1 VGRRESP
8 VDPNAGPVQR
18 FAYELRKLR
27 QEAGGLTYRAM
38 ARGTEYSVTTLSRAA
53 AGEQLPSLP
62 VALAYVAACGADT
75 EEWERRWREAA
86 AGEAAVAAVAA
97 EDGDPPYQ
105 GLTRFEPGDHE
116 RFFGRERL
124 ADEVLALVRAHRFSA
139 VFGPS
144 GSGKSSLLR
153 AGLIPALRG
162 EQLAAIRIL
171 TPGPEPAATHAAL
184 FTAKD
189 GPGQTVVVV
198 DQFEE
203 IFTLC
208 TDPAERKAFIDL
220 ALTALQPD
228 RRLRV
233 VLAVRADFYG
243 RCAEHDAL
251 ARALGATSLLVGPM
265 NPSELREAIVKPAM
279 ASGLIVEK
287 ALTARIVAEVTGEPG
302 GLPLMSHA
310 LLETWRRRKGRALGE
325 AAYDA
330 AGGIRGAIARTAEDV
345 YTHLTPAQA
354 GIARRIL
361 LRLIAPGEGS
371 QDTRRPVDRAE
382 LDTGRADDT
391 AVVLER
397 LVRARLLTLDDS
409 TVDLAHEALITAW
422 PRLRSWIEEDRER
435 LHVHRR
441 LTEAA
446 RAWHDLGR
454 DPGALY
460 RGSRLATAEEYFTG
474 DGRAEDLTDL
484 ERSFLAAGSA
494 GRVRERRRLRGL
506 VGALSL
512 LLALAVLAG
521 AVAWQQNRSN
531 DRQHTQAEA
540 RSIAAVADRMRFA
553 DPVKAMQLSV
563 AAWRL
568 ADTAE
573 TRAALL
579 GAMAQKEQDVFAPQG
594 GDDGQVQNMLS
605 ADGRTLVSVGPEW
618 VRRWD
623 VRTHKLLG
631 SLKGVTAM
639 TNPSLVLSPDA
650 RTLVAYGG
658 DKDEGAVARSLAPGR
673 SEDERLPGLM
683 ELGDFGPSG
692 RTLLIDNTYS
702 GRPGQESVRLLDVR
716 HRRVLFERRFDG
728 GATAGD
734 MAVSPDDRIVALCP
748 EDAPLEVWD
757 VAKDRKL
764 SVPLN
769 GKARKSLCDSDEIRF
784 TADGL
789 GLAASTDSGIQ
800 FWNLSSGREAPR
812 IRHSGI
818 KEYSFSRDGKFLA
831 AVDADEILVWR
842 IASPGTPLFRYPLVN
857 ESATDIHVDP
867 SERVVRYLGAGTVL
881 RTLSFDAGTGS
892 SWRAKALNTAAFSS
906 DGRFLATVRT
916 SDKSAVLQLLDGR
929 SGRIVRDVPQL
940 SCGWEESSAPTDPG
954 APAGSGDGAS
964 AAVGDESSFSESCF
978 ALLAFRADGQTLAYG
993 VNTRLPS
1000 GITERVSL
1008 MDTATGRNTSPLD
1021 IKLPHHASGSA
1032 SVDFDGAGDVE
1043 GIAFGPDGK
1052 SMLASLAGNPD
1063 DLTQIWDLR
1072 HRSRAKVISGAGGGV
1087 LALRSDQ
1094 RTLVTSGGQIV
1105 DLRSGKVTRHV
1116 TLTEEGPATALAIS
1130 PDGAHL
1136 AAGDGSGR
1144 VAIWS
1149 GRAERRLGVLPG
1161 TFDGVA
1167 ARGGDPE
1174 PVSALAFSP
1183 DGGTLALAGAQGT
1196 LQLWD
1201 VASGQPLG
1209 GPLRTPGD
1217 SLLALRISADS
1228 STLYAAGAHGALQ
1241 KYAIGP
1247 SRVAADV
1254 CRRAGATLSRAD
1266 WQTYLPGIPYRK
1278 TC

>member
-1 VGRRESP
+1 M
-8 VDPNAGPVQR
+8 QR

-62 VALAYVAACGADT
+62 VALAYVAACGADA

-124 ADEVLALVRAHRFSA
+124 ADEVLALARAHRFSA

-171 TPGPEPAATHAAL
+171 TPGPDPAGTHAAL

-189 GPGQTVVVV
+189 GPGETVVVV

-208 TDPAERKAFIDL
+208 TDPAERKAFIEL

-228 RRLRV
+228 RKLRV

-287 ALTARIVAEVTGEPG
+287 GLTARIVAEVTGEPG

-391 AVVLER
+391 TVVLER

-422 PRLRSWIEEDRER
+422 PRLRSWIDEDRER
-435 LHVHRR
+435 LRAHRR

-460 RGSRLATAEEYFTG
+460 RGTRLASAEEHFARH
-474 DGRAEDLTDL
+474 GRAGDLTGL
-484 ERSFLAAGSA
+484 ERSFLTASNAS
-494 GRVRERRRLRGL
+494 RTRERRRLRGL
-506 VGALSL
+506 AGTLSVL
-512 LLALAVLAG
+512 LVLALVAG
-521 AVAWQQNRSN
+521 VVAWQQSRTT
-531 DRQHTQAEA
+531 DRQHTEAEA
-540 RSIAAVADRMRFA
+540 RRIAAVADSMRFS
-553 DPVKAMQLSV
+553 DPVEAMRLSV

-568 ADTAE
+568 AETTE
-573 TRAALL
+573 TRSALL
-579 GAMAQKEQDVFAPQG
+579 GAMAQKEQDVFAPPG
-594 GDDGQVQNMLS
+594 SDDGQVQNMLS
-605 ADGRTLVSVGPEW
+605 ADGRTLVRVGPKW

-623 VRTHKLLG
+623 VRTHKLLA
-631 SLKGVTAM
+631 SLKGFGAAM
-639 TNPSLVLSPDA
+639 ANYRFVLSPDG

-658 DKDEGAVARSLAPGR
+658 DGEPSVVRSLVPGR
-673 SEDERLPGLM
+673 SDDQRLPSPVYWA
-683 ELGDFGPSG
+683 EFGPSG
-692 RTLLIDNTYS
+692 RTLLIDNS
-702 GRPGQESVRLLDVR
+702 SSDKPGQATVRLWDIR
-716 HRRVLFERRFDG
+716 HRRVLFERRF
-728 GATAGD
+728 GASG
-734 MAVSPDDRIVALCP
+734 AVGNVTVGPDDRRVALCLV
-748 EDAPLEVWD
+748 DSGSLEVWD
-757 VAKDRKL
+757 VAKHRMRR
-764 SVPLN
+764 VPVAGN
-769 GKARKSLCDSDEIRF
+769 ARKVPCGGDNNNDSIEF
-784 TADGL
+784 TPDSL
-789 GLAASTDSGIQ
+789 GLVSTSDAGVR
-800 FWNLSSGREAPR
+800 FWNLSSGRELPR
-812 IRHSGI
+812 IKHSGLEDI
-818 KEYSFSRDGKFLA
+818 SLSRDGKLLA

-842 IASPGTPLFRYPLVN
+842 VASPGTPALRYPLVN
-857 ESATDIHVDP
+857 EFASQTRVDSAD
-867 SERVVRYLGAGTVL
+867 RVVRYFGGSFGTSV
-881 RTLSFDAGTGS
+881 RTLSLDGVLGDRWRPDAVD
-892 SWRAKALNTAAFSS
+892 TAVFSP
-906 DGRFLATVRT
+906 DGRTLAAVRT
-916 SDKSAVLQLLDGR
+916 TDKSAIVQLLDGQ
-929 SGRIVRDVPQL
+929 SGAVVREAPQL
-940 SCGWEESSAPTDPG
+940 SCGWGYIPNRLNPD
-954 APAGSGDGAS
+954 
-964 AAVGDESSFSESCF
+964 SFTSEPCT
-978 ALLAFRADGQTLAYG
+978 ALLAFRADGRSLAYG
-993 VNTRLPS
+993 VNTMRPS
-1000 GITERVSL
+1000 GVTERVSML
-1008 MDTATGRNTSPLD
+1008 DTTTGRKTGSLD
-1021 IKLPHHASGSA
+1021 IGPVALNRENAPFIDS
-1032 SVDFDGAGDVE
+1032 E
-1043 GIAFGPDGK
+1043 EIYGIAFGPDGA
-1052 SMLASLAGNPD
+1052 SLLASRQVINGEQ
-1063 DLTQIWDLR
+1063 TEVWDLR
-1072 HRSRAKVISGAGGGV
+1072 HRSRAKVIADAGGAV
-1087 LALRSDQ
+1087 LAWRSD
-1094 RTLVTSGGQIV
+1094 RPIVVTSGGQVV
-1105 DLRSGKVTRHV
+1105 DLHSGKVTRQV
-1116 TLTEEGPATALAIS
+1116 TLTEEAEATALVIS
-1130 PDGAHL
+1130 PDGEYL
-1136 AAGDGSGR
+1136 AAGDD
-1144 VAIWS
+1144 S
-1149 GRAERRLGVLPG
+1149 GRAAIWDGRAEKRQGVLPG

-1183 DGGTLALAGAQGT
+1183 DGRTLAVAGAEGTLR
-1196 LQLWD
+1196 LWD
-1201 VASGQPLG
+1201 VASNRPLG

-1217 SLLALRISADS
+1217 SLLALHFSRDGG
-1228 STLYAAGAHGALQ
+1228 TLYAAGAHEPLQ
-1241 KYAIGP
+1241 KYEIGP
-1247 SRVAADV
+1247 SRVVADV
-1254 CRRAGATLSRAD
+1254 CNRAGAGLSRAD
-1266 WQTYLPGIPYRK
+1266 WETYLPSIPYRK